1 MIKLDSTEYTKYCDL
16 TKKSWKHAFTTNCY
30 AFALGL
36 DIAERLIKKD
46 DYQPGTLTDHN
57 LNMYFTFEQL
67 IECLT
72 SDLDYLGID
81 YKEIDPSK
89 KVEIDE
95 WKIALFVQY
104 NSYMGLLS
112 DFHFLRQIDNIW
124 YHKQGYYG
132 LPTNKDSYNNL
143 IIDPVDCYIYGEDY
157 QKTYSLKLKKN

>member
-1 MIKLDSTEYTKYCDL
+1 MIKMNSTEYRRQIKLDST
-16 TKKSWKHAFTTNCY
+16 SWKHAYTTNCY

-36 DIAERLIKKD
+36 DIRERLIMKD
-46 DYQPGTLTDHN
+46 AYQPGTLTQHN
-57 LNMYFTFEQL
+57 LDVYFTYEQL
-67 IECLT
+67 INNLI

-81 YKEIDPSK
+81 YKEIDPSE
-89 KVEIDE
+89 KVGIDE

-104 NSYMGLLS
+104 NPYMGLLS